1 MGIHLEDSLYAAT
14 YDAFKANLYNKVVH
28 NRAISD
34 KRYPEGANRDKFLF
48 IGGLTQLHEGN
59 IQACLDDM
67 QQMVEKYPNS
77 RLSEMAGMI
86 LNGVKAGRQLKGGTF
101 DLSNVWSRRNAVL
114 NDDAKVVHNRAISDK
129 RYPEGANR
137 DKFLFIGGL
146 TQLHEGNIQACLDD
160 MQQMVEKYPN
170 SRLSEMAG
178 MILNGVKAGR
188 QLKGGTFDLL
198 SRPAESELS
207 GEPMDRPAHLSLL

>member
-67 QQMVEKYPNS
+67 QQVVEKYPNS

-114 NDDAKVVHNRAISDK
+114 NDDVNPKQ
-129 RYPEGANR
+129 RYSALSATSRSSSCSPT
-137 DKFLFIGGL
+137 FL
-146 TQLHEGNIQACLDD
+146 
-160 MQQMVEKYPN
+160 
-170 SRLSEMAG
+170 
-178 MILNGVKAGR
+178 IL
-188 QLKGGTFDLL
+188 
-198 SRPAESELS
+198 
-207 GEPMDRPAHLSLL
+207 

>member
-1 MGIHLEDSLYAAT
+1 MLYHLYLFSSIRKVASHRQPLFDLLKANYPEANGTALLTSPYYEEDAKMGIHLEDSLYAAT

-34 KRYPEGANRDKFLF
+34 KRYSEGANRDKFLF
-48 IGGLTQLHEGN
+48 IGGLTQLHKGN

-67 QQMVEKYPNS
+67 QQVVEKYPNS

-114 NDDAKVVHNRAISDK
+114 NDDIKSKAKVFSALSATCRSSSCS
-129 RYPEGANR
+129 PT
-137 DKFLFIGGL
+137 FL
-146 TQLHEGNIQACLDD
+146 
-160 MQQMVEKYPN
+160 
-170 SRLSEMAG
+170 
-178 MILNGVKAGR
+178 IL
-188 QLKGGTFDLL
+188 
-198 SRPAESELS
+198 
-207 GEPMDRPAHLSLL
+207 